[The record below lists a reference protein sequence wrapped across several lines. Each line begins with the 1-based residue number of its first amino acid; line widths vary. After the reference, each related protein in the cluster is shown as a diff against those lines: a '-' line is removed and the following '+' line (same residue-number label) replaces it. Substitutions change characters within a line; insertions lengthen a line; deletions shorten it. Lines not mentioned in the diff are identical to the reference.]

1 MINKNIV
8 KSKFFIK
15 MTQNKNKL
23 KPLKDLKFETIG
35 EEFLYLYNSINTKEL
50 IDENDELPNIEDLRE
65 EYNILVNEEDVNSKY
80 SKSSIYWSEVQEKA
94 IVEYIKEKD
103 PEKKDYIFKNTLYK
117 PFKKLIENIIF
128 TYKLFRNDVDV
139 LELQNDCMSF
149 LITKVDKFKPESGTK
164 SFAYF
169 GTIAKHYLMG
179 EKKTIYKMSKA
190 SVEID
195 ETLDEL
201 NVNLH
206 TNPEAIDNKSQTTK
220 IFNKIILEIEKE
232 IANPKLL
239 PNDKKVGE
247 AIVWVFRNHEILE
260 VYNKNLVYHL
270 LKERTSLQT
279 KEITYSLSRF
289 KSFYKIFKENFLKS
303 DV

>member
-1 MINKNIV
+1 
-8 KSKFFIK
+8 
-15 MTQNKNKL
+15 MTQNKKKL
-23 KPLKDLKFETIG
+23 KPLKELKFDTIG
-35 EEFLYLYNSINTKEL
+35 DEFLYLFQSINAKDL
-50 IDENDELPNIEDLRE
+50 YDEDDELPSIEELRE
-65 EYNILVNEEDVNSKY
+65 EYNLLVNENDVKDKY

-94 IVEYIKEKD
+94 IIDYIKEKD
-103 PEKKDYIFKNTLYK
+103 PKKRDIIFRNNLYIS
-117 PFKKLIENIIF
+117 FKKLIENIIF
-128 TYKLFRNDVDV
+128 TYKLFRNDVEV
-139 LELQNDCMSF
+139 KELQADCMSF
-149 LITKVDKFKPESGTK
+149 LITKIEKFKPESGTK

-179 EKKTIYKMSKA
+179 EKKTIYKMAKA

-195 ETLDEL
+195 DTTDE
-201 NVNLH
+201 VNSVLF
-206 TNPEAIDNKSQTTK
+206 TNPEFVDEKKQSNKL
-220 IFNKIILEIEKE
+220 FNKIILEIEKE
-232 IANPKLL
+232 IEQPKLL
-239 PNDKKVGE
+239 PNDRKVGE
-247 AIVWVFRNHEILE
+247 AIVWVFRNHEVLE